1 MKLLLLFLAVG
12 CVSAV
17 FAAEQ
22 HAGLR
27 VGTAAVEFQAT
38 DEMIIAGGITA
49 GKAKGQE
56 GKLRAVA
63 TVLEQEG
70 SGKIAIVACDIL
82 MMKRQ
87 HLDPV
92 EAEIERT
99 TGISRS
105 NILINCTHTHH
116 APSTMVLHGYGL
128 EQAFTKQV
136 QECIVKAVQRADSS
150 PKQECRFFFNLGEE
164 NSVGQN

>member
-1 MKLLLLFLAVG
+1 MKKVLLLIITLAPL
-12 CVSAV
+12 
-17 FAAEQ
+17 AARPAENES
-22 HAGLR
+22 GVR
-27 VGTAAVEFQAT
+27 VGTAAIEFQAS

-63 TVLEQEG
+63 TVLEKAPF
-70 SGKIAIVACDIL
+70 GKLAIVACDIL
-82 MMKRQ
+82 MMKRE

-105 NILINCTHTHH
+105 NILINCTHTHP
-116 APSTMVLHGYGL
+116 APSTMVLRGYGL
-128 EQAFTKQV
+128 DEAFTRQV
-136 QECIVKAVQRADSS
+136 QECIVKAVQRAASNVS
-150 PKQECRFFFNLGEE
+150 NQECRFFFNL
-164 NSVGQN
+164 